1 MNSIT
6 ITLTESA
13 QRIALLAGQPAGRD
27 QTYEVPTALLPHLL
41 ALPWTSVTDGG
52 TATCT
57 VPARLRFAESEF
69 SEPVGKAHD
78 FRDRFSGYDNMECAC
93 SARPSDADGALAYAG
108 QVLRGGQA
116 YLDGKRAERMA
127 EYELKISSALA
138 RPDGDWLDMGGRPTV
153 ERSPRGVYL
162 SDVMCADPRIVE
174 RRAALARSIEPDVVR
189 YDREK
194 AERQAVVKAAKVAY
208 SDAIR
213 SLALGYDDLARAAT
227 DGYPVERQVLDRL
240 ASKFEEAVESGL
252 GDTVVHSAI
261 DSTYFRDPPDRAAPS
276 PDAFRLL
283 DVVIAECRRANETL
297 PRAIGQWRTSRIV
310 RLDVCP
316 HTGSEHK
323 VTVVLATLVDYEGDC
338 LREITFSLES
348 LECEHESEED

>member
-13 QRIALLAGQPAGRD
+13 QRAALLAGQPAEKV
-27 QTYEVPTALLPHLL
+27 QTYEVPAGLLPHLL

-57 VPARLRFAESEF
+57 VPARLRFAESEL
-69 SEPVGKAHD
+69 SKPVGSAHD
-78 FRDRFSGYDNMECAC
+78 FRDRYSCYSNLDCAC
-93 SARPSDADGALAYAG
+93 PSRPADAEGALAYAG
-108 QVLRGGQA
+108 QVLRDGQA
-116 YLDGKRAERMA
+116 YIDGKRADRAA
-127 EYELKISSALA
+127 EYESAISSALA

-153 ERSPRGVYL
+153 DVSPRGIYL
-162 SDVMCADPRIVE
+162 TDVMRADSRIVE
-174 RRAALARSIEPDVVR
+174 RRAALARSIELDVAR

-194 AERQAVVKAAKVAY
+194 AAREAAAKAAKAVY

-213 SLALGYDDLARAAT
+213 SLALGYDDIARAAT

-240 ASKFEEAVESGL
+240 ANNFEGAVDL
-252 GDTVVHSAI
+252 GDTFLDSAI
-261 DSTYFRDPPDRAAPS
+261 DSSAHRDPPDRAAPS

-283 DVVIAECRRANETL
+283 DVVTAECRRANEML

-316 HTGSEHK
+316 HTGHEHK
-323 VTVVLATLVDYEGDC
+323 VTAVLATLVDYEGDGV
-338 LREITFSLES
+338 REITFSLES